1 MLSAVEGAGLV
12 RPSALKAPARRPAST
27 TASAF
32 LDHIPDFVVYMLHLR
47 YNLSFLFGSTVVVSF
62 GVALE
67 M

>member
-1 MLSAVEGAGLV
+1 MVSAVEEAGLV
-12 RPSALKAPARRPAST
+12 RPPALKAPARRPAST

-32 LDHIPDFVVYMLHLR
+32 LDHIAVFVVYMLHLR
-47 YNLSFLFGSTVVVSF
+47 CNLSFLCGSTVVVSF